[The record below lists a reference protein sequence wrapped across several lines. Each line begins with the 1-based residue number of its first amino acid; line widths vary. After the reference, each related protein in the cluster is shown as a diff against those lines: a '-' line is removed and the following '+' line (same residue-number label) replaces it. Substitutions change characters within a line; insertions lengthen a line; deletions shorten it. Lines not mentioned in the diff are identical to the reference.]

1 MNNKKKILF
10 LHQNFPGQYKHLA
23 PELAKN
29 KNYDVQSLSL
39 DDKNNTTTLENLNK
53 TFKTIKHNKY
63 KITDKNVPNLNRLT
77 REFET
82 KMIRA
87 QSVAKKCLE
96 MKENGYQPD
105 LILAHPGW
113 GEGFL
118 LKEVWSD
125 VKIINYFEF
134 YYNTRDSD
142 VDFDLKESNRPD
154 YGFELTTKLI
164 ARNAPFL
171 SAFNQSDMMIA
182 PTNFQKDTAPEEYKN
197 KIKVIHDGIDTDILK
212 ANEKASISLT
222 PVNTSNAETQE
233 QIILTKKDKVIA
245 FVNRNLEPY
254 RGYHIFMRSLPDII
268 KKHPD
273 AYILIIGGD
282 GVSYGATPKKG
293 TYKDIFFNEIV
304 NDIPKDNKI
313 KFLGYVPY
321 NILLNIFC
329 IADVHVYFTYPF
341 VLSWSMLES
350 MSLEGLIVGSKTPPV
365 EEVIKHKENGLL
377 VDFFDSKNLSKT
389 IINILDNPESYKN
402 LRKNARD
409 TIVENYDL
417 KTKCLPEQLKI
428 VQEILK

>member
-197 KIKVIHDGIDTDILK
+197 KIKVIHDGVDTDILK

-377 VDFFDSKNLSKT
+377 VDFFDTKNLSKT